1 MVPSDEDDAPP
12 CQGPDP
18 KPRPPGFAIPPGATD
33 CHAHVIG
40 PFPLFA
46 LQEDRSYTPPEAPL
60 SAYRHLLD
68 TLGLERGVV
77 VQPSVFG
84 TDNAC
89 TLDALAKHRN
99 RLRGIAVIDPTVSE
113 AKLERMHG
121 NGIRGIRFNML
132 FRGGVELDHLEALA
146 KRIERFGWHIQLL
159 IDCRTLPVLAPK
171 LARLPV
177 DIVIDHMGHMPAS
190 AGIDHPGFKQLLK
203 LVRDGR
209 TWVKLSG
216 ANRTSTAGAPYHDTI
231 PFAQAL
237 VDADPTRL
245 VWGSDWPHVAI
256 EGYMAND
263 GELLD
268 LLRLW
273 VPDERQRHL
282 VLVENPA
289 RLYGFG
295 D

>member
-1 MVPSDEDDAPP
+1 MSESDEDDAPL

-18 KPRPPGFAIPPGATD
+18 NPRPPAFAVPPGATD

-40 PFPLFA
+40 PFSLFE
-46 LQEDRSYTPPEAPL
+46 LQEQRSYTPPEAPL
-60 SAYRHLLD
+60 SAYRTMLD

-84 TDNAC
+84 TNNAC
-89 TLDALAKHRN
+89 MFDALARHRN
-99 RLRGIAVIDPTVSE
+99 RLRGIAVVDPGISE
-113 AKLERMHG
+113 GKLERMAG
-121 NGIRGIRFNML
+121 NGIRGIRLNML
-132 FRGGVELDHLEALA
+132 FRGGVSTEHLKTLA
-146 KRIERFGWHIQLL
+146 SRIERFGWHIQLL
-159 IDCRTLPVLAPK
+159 IDCRSLPGLAPK
-171 LARLPV
+171 LADLPV
-177 DIVIDHMGHMPAS
+177 DIVIDHMGHIPAS
-190 AGIDHPGFKQLLK
+190 DGIAHPGFKLLLK
-203 LVRDGR
+203 LVREGR

-216 ANRTSTAGAPYHDTI
+216 ANRISTAGPPYHDTI
-231 PFAQAL
+231 PVARAL

-256 EGYMAND
+256 DGPMAND

-268 LLRLW
+268 LLARW

-282 VLVENPA
+282 ILVENPA

-295 D
+295 E

>member
-1 MVPSDEDDAPP
+1 MSQSDEDDAPL

-18 KPRPPGFAIPPGATD
+18 RPRPAGFAIPPGATD

-40 PFPLFA
+40 PFSLFE

-60 SAYRHLLD
+60 AAYRTLLD

-99 RLRGIAVIDPTVSE
+99 RLRGIAVVDPSVSDE
-113 AKLERMHG
+113 RLERMAG

-132 FRGGVELDHLEALA
+132 FRGGVDFDHLSALA
-146 KRIERFGWHIQLL
+146 RRIERLGWHIQLL

-177 DIVIDHMGHMPAS
+177 DIVIDHMGHMPTS
-190 AGIDHPGFKQLLK
+190 AGIDHPGFKQLLR
-203 LVRDGR
+203 LVREGR

-216 ANRTSTAGAPYHDTI
+216 ANRTSSAGAPYHDTI

-256 EGYMAND
+256 DGYMAND

>member
-1 MVPSDEDDAPP
+1 MSQSDDDDAPL

-18 KPRPPGFAIPPGATD
+18 KPRPPGFDVPPGAAD

-40 PFPLFA
+40 PFTMFA
-46 LQEDRSYTPPEAPL
+46 LQEERSYTPPEAPL
-60 SAYRHLLD
+60 AAYRTLLD
-68 TLGLERGVV
+68 TLGLQYGVV

-99 RLRGIAVIDPTVSE
+99 RLRGIAVVDPTVTDE
-113 AKLERMHG
+113 RLERMAG
-121 NGIRGIRFNML
+121 NGIRGIRFNMPY
-132 FRGGVELDHLEALA
+132 RGGVALDHLEVLA
-146 KRIERFGWHIQLL
+146 RRIERFGWHIQLL
-159 IDCRTLPVLAPK
+159 IDCRLLPGLAST

-177 DIVIDHMGHMPAS
+177 DVVIDHMGLIPAA
-190 AGIDHPGFKQLLK
+190 AGVDHPGFKLLLK

-216 ANRTSTAGAPYHDTI
+216 ANRLSATGAPYHDTI
-231 PFAQAL
+231 EFAQAL

-245 VWGSDWPHVAI
+245 IWGSDWPHVAI
-256 EGYMAND
+256 DGPMAND
-263 GELLD
+263 GDLLD
-268 LLRLW
+268 LLRRW

>member
-1 MVPSDEDDAPP
+1 MVPSDEDDAPD

-18 KPRPPGFAIPPGATD
+18 KPRPASYAIPPGATD

-46 LQEDRSYTPPEAPL
+46 LQDDRSYTPPEAPL
-60 SAYRHLLD
+60 SAYRYLLD

-77 VQPSVFG
+77 VQPSVYG

-99 RLRGIAVIDPTVSE
+99 RLRGIAVVDPTVSDE
-113 AKLERMHG
+113 TLERMHG

-132 FRGGVELDHLEALA
+132 FRGGVELDHLGALA
-146 KRIERFGWHIQLL
+146 KRIEPFGWHIQLL

-190 AGIDHPGFKQLLK
+190 GGVDHPGFKRLLK

-256 EGYMAND
+256 DGPMAND

-268 LLRLW
+268 LLKLW

>member
-1 MVPSDEDDAPP
+1 MSQSDEDDAPL

-18 KPRPPGFAIPPGATD
+18 KPRPPGFAMPPGAAD

-40 PFPLFA
+40 PFSLFD
-46 LQEDRSYTPPEAPL
+46 LQEERSYTPPEAPL
-60 SAYRHLLD
+60 AAYRTLLD

-99 RLRGIAVIDPTVSE
+99 RLRGIAVVDPDVSDE
-113 AKLERMHG
+113 TLERMAG
-121 NGIRGIRFNML
+121 NGIRGIRFNL
-132 FRGGVELDHLEALA
+132 QFRGGVSTDHLMTLA
-146 KRIERFGWHIQLL
+146 RRIERFGWHIQLL
-159 IDCRTLPVLAPK
+159 IDGRGLPALAPT

-177 DIVIDHMGHMPAS
+177 DIVIDHMGHIPTS
-190 AGIDHPGFKQLLK
+190 AGVKDPGFQQLLK

-216 ANRTSTAGAPYHDTI
+216 ANRTSVMGAPYHDTI

-256 EGYMAND
+256 DGHMAND

-268 LLRLW
+268 LLKLW
-273 VPDERQRHL
+273 VPDERQRNL

>member
-1 MVPSDEDDAPP
+1 MSLSDEDEAPV

-18 KPRPPGFAIPPGATD
+18 RPRPAGYAIPPGAAD
-33 CHAHVIG
+33 CHAHILG
-40 PFPLFA
+40 PFPLFP
-46 LQEDRSYTPPEAPL
+46 LQDERSYTPPEAPL
-60 SAYRHLLD
+60 ATYRHLLD
-68 TLGLERGVV
+68 TLGMQYGVV

-89 TLDALAKHRN
+89 MLDALARHRN
-99 RLRGIAVIDPTVSE
+99 RLRGIAVVDPGVADET
-113 AKLERMHG
+113 LERMAG
-121 NGIRGIRFNML
+121 NGIRGIRFNLL
-132 FRGGVELDHLEALA
+132 FRGGVALDHLEALA

-159 IDCRTLPVLAPK
+159 IDCRTLPALAPK
-171 LARLPV
+171 LQRLAV
-177 DIVIDHMGHMPAS
+177 DIVIDHMGHLPAA
-190 AGIDHPGFKQLLK
+190 AGVGDPGFRQLLK
-203 LVRDGR
+203 LVRGGR

-216 ANRTSTAGAPYHDTI
+216 ANRVSTEGPPYHDTI
-231 PFAQAL
+231 PFAAAL
-237 VDADPTRL
+237 LDADPTRL

-256 EGYMAND
+256 DGYMAND

-268 LLRLW
+268 LLKLW

>member
-1 MVPSDEDDAPP
+1 MSLLDDDDAPL

-18 KPRPPGFAIPPGATD
+18 RPRPPGFAVPPGATD

-40 PFPLFA
+40 PFRLFE

-60 SAYRHLLD
+60 AAYRALLD

-99 RLRGIAVIDPTVSE
+99 RLRGIAVVDPTVSDE
-113 AKLERMHG
+113 TLERMDG
-121 NGIRGIRFNML
+121 NGIRGIRFNL
-132 FRGGVELDHLEALA
+132 LYRGGIDIEHLALLA
-146 KRIERFGWHIQLL
+146 PRIERFGWHIQLL
-159 IDCRTLPVLAPK
+159 VDGRTLPALAPK

-177 DIVIDHMGHMPAS
+177 DIVIDHMGHLPAS
-190 AGIDHPGFKQLLK
+190 AGVEHPGFRHLLK

-216 ANRTSTAGAPYHDTI
+216 ANRTSSAGAPYHDTI

-245 VWGSDWPHVAI
+245 VWGSDWPHVALR
-256 EGYMAND
+256 GPMAND
-263 GELLD
+263 GDLLD

-282 VLVENPA
+282 VLVENPM

>member
-1 MVPSDEDDAPP
+1 MSQSDEDNAPL

-18 KPRPPGFAIPPGATD
+18 RPRPPGFTLPAGATD

-40 PFPLFA
+40 PFSLFE
-46 LQEDRSYTPPEAPL
+46 LQEERSYTPPEAPL
-60 SAYRHLLD
+60 AAYRTLLD

-84 TDNAC
+84 TNNAC

-99 RLRGIAVIDPTVSE
+99 RLRGIAVVDPTVTDGM
-113 AKLERMHG
+113 LERMAG
-121 NGIRGIRFNML
+121 NGIRGIRFNLL
-132 FRGGVELDHLEALA
+132 FRGGVSTDHLTRLA
-146 KRIERFGWHIQLL
+146 RRIERFGWHIQLL
-159 IDCRTLPVLAPK
+159 IDGRSLPALAPD
-171 LARLPV
+171 LMRLPV
-177 DIVIDHMGHMPAS
+177 DIVIDHMGHIPTS
-190 AGIDHPGFKQLLK
+190 AGIQDPGFKQLLK
-203 LVRDGR
+203 LVREGR

-216 ANRTSTAGAPYHDTI
+216 ANRTSVMGPPYHDTI

-256 EGYMAND
+256 DGPMSND
-263 GELLD
+263 GEFLD
-268 LLRLW
+268 LLKLW

>member
-1 MVPSDEDDAPP
+1 MSLLDDDDAPL

-18 KPRPPGFAIPPGATD
+18 KPHPPGFALPPGATD

-40 PFPLFA
+40 PFPLFG

-60 SAYRHLLD
+60 AAYRALLD

-99 RLRGIAVIDPTVSE
+99 RLRGIAVVDPTVSDE
-113 AKLERMHG
+113 TLERMDG

-132 FRGGVELDHLEALA
+132 FRGGVDLDHLEGLA
-146 KRIERFGWHIQLL
+146 RRIERFGWHIQLL
-159 IDCRTLPVLAPK
+159 IDCRTLPALAPK

-190 AGIDHPGFKQLLK
+190 TGIDHPGFRQLLK

-216 ANRTSTAGAPYHDTI
+216 ANRTSSAGPPYHDTI

-256 EGYMAND
+256 PGPMAND
-263 GELLD
+263 GDLLD